1 MSRLVVVSNRVCDL
15 ANGSPSGGLAVALG
29 DALRETG
36 GLWFGWDG
44 EVTDDP
50 RNLSQPQLREAGE
63 VTLATVPL
71 SEAEYRNY
79 YLGFAN
85 SVLWPALHYRLDLVD
100 SDTAFLDTYRSVNER
115 FAETLCALLRPDD
128 IVWIQDYHLIP
139 LAMKLRRRGMKQR
152 MGFFLHIPFPPPDM
166 LVALPEYEW
175 LVRSFFS
182 YDVVGFQSASDLLN
196 FQRVAQKLGGEMAE
210 GGDKIHAFGRTVTAG
225 KFPIGI
231 DVDAF
236 RDMATNRKARE
247 VNDILRRRTSSVT
260 QIIGVDRLDYTKGL
274 PERFKA
280 FRMLLT
286 NYPENRKRVTLMQIA
301 PPTREDVDA
310 YADIRRELETLSG
323 AINGEF
329 ADFDW
334 TPIRYIHR
342 QMERNT
348 LAALFRASK
357 VGLVTPLR
365 DGMNLVAKEYVAA
378 QDGDDPGVLILSRF
392 AGAAEELTDALIVN
406 PHDLNEMAEALQ
418 RAVTMPARERRAR
431 QKALMAAV
439 RKHDSRN
446 WQRSFLAALTGERQ
460 TPGRPAQREAAQLA
474 VK

>member
-1 MSRLVVVSNRVCDL
+1 MTRLVVVSNRVSDL
-15 ANGSPSGGLAVALG
+15 SNGSPSGGLAVALG

-44 EVTDDP
+44 ETGSDSGSRPPLQV
-50 RNLSQPQLREAGE
+50 QEAGE

-71 SEAEYRNY
+71 SETEYRNY

-100 SDTAFLDTYRSVNER
+100 FDTAFLESYRSVNER
-115 FAETLCALLRPDD
+115 FAAVLSDLLRPDD
-128 IVWIQDYHLIP
+128 VIWIQDYHLIP
-139 LAMKLRRRGMKQR
+139 LAAELRRRGVRQR
-152 MGFFLHIPFPPPDM
+152 IGFFLHVPFPPPDM
-166 LVALPEYEW
+166 LAALPEHEW
-175 LVRSFFS
+175 LAKSLFS
-182 YDVVGFQSASDLLN
+182 CDVIGFQSAGDLHN
-196 FQRVAQKLGGEMAE
+196 FRGMARKLGGDTLD
-210 GGDKIHAFGRTVTAG
+210 GGRIRIFGRTVTAG

-236 RDMATNRKARE
+236 RAMATNRKAKE
-247 VNDILRRRTSSVT
+247 IVEALRKRTRHLI
-260 QIIGVDRLDYTKGL
+260 QIIGTDRLDYTKGL
-274 PERFKA
+274 PERLKA
-280 FRMLLT
+280 YRMLLERH
-286 NYPENRKRVTLMQIA
+286 PENRKRTTLMQIA
-301 PPTREDVDA
+301 APSREDVDA
-310 YADIRRELETLSG
+310 YGDIRHELETLSG

-342 QMERNT
+342 HMGRNT

-378 QDGDDPGVLILSRF
+378 QNEDDPGVLVLSRF

-406 PHDLNEMAEALQ
+406 PHDINEIAEALQ
-418 RAVTMPARERRAR
+418 RAVTMPLAERRAR
-431 QKALMAAV
+431 QKALMARV
-439 RKHDSRN
+439 RRHDCRN
-446 WQRSFLAALTGERQ
+446 WQRSFLAALTG
-460 TPGRPAQREAAQLA
+460 GREGKAGAEAAVA
-474 VK
+474 AAK